1 MDEIVLLILIGAGT
15 AGGIFAGRLPM
26 SGAAALGL
34 SLVPL
39 AGIGLLFTLC

>member
-1 MDEIVLLILIGAGT
+1 MDEFILLALIAAGT
-15 AGGIFAGRLPM
+15 VGGIFAGRLPM
-26 SGAAALGL
+26 SGVAALGL